1 LVATKGLFTVH
12 GKEESMARIC
22 LTVWLFLGLAWN
34 QAVADPT
41 LKDLAARTELH
52 PIETLT
58 VSVRQFLTGDKT
70 GKPFTI
76 AGHLRFPQGV
86 TTIFWMLGTGPS
98 FSH

>member
-1 LVATKGLFTVH
+1 
-12 GKEESMARIC
+12 MARIC

>member
-1 LVATKGLFTVH
+1 VH

-58 VSVRQFLTGDKT
+58 VSVRQFLTNLLDAGDR
-70 GKPFTI
+70 TI
-76 AGHLRFPQGV
+76 LFP
-86 TTIFWMLGTGPS
+86 LANL
-98 FSH
+98 